1 MKLRIIAATLV
12 VAGLAAC
19 SSNPDKAPSR
29 NPLHPEEISQREQ
42 RLQAGALYAAARE
55 SLDSADYDTAIQRY
69 NTLATRFPFTD
80 YAIQGEMEKVY
91 AEYRAFKSDEAL
103 TDADHFLRD
112 YPRNPGVDYV
122 QYLKGLVNF
131 DRDRG
136 LEAML
141 GFDVSKRDITNLRR
155 SFDDFQLLVQKYP
168 DSRYIADARLRMI
181 DLRNRMADHEMTVV
195 RYYMR
200 RGAYIAAA
208 KRAEQIVA
216 EYPGSPITVEALA
229 ALEKAYNS
237 VGMKDQAADAHK
249 LHEAYLHPDTVPAV
263 PAEAVAKPAP
273 VAPPPALPPS
283 APLPEPAADA
293 PQAPT
298 SQTLPDTPPPA
309 Q

>member
-1 MKLRIIAATLV
+1 MKFRILAATLV

-19 SSNPDKAPSR
+19 SSNPDKAPTR
-29 NPLHPEEISQREQ
+29 NPLRPDEVSPREQ
-42 RLQAGALYAAARE
+42 RLQAAALYAAARS

-69 NTLATRFPFTD
+69 TTLATRFPFTD
-80 YAIQGEMEKVY
+80 YAIQGELEKVY
-91 AEYRAFKSDEAL
+91 AEYRAYKSDEAL

-112 YPRNPGVDYV
+112 YPRHADADYV

-155 SFDDFQLLVQKYP
+155 AFDDFQLLIQKYP
-168 DSRYIADARLRMI
+168 DSRYVGDARLRMI
-181 DLRNRMADHEMTVV
+181 NLRNRMADHEMTVV

-208 KRAEQIVA
+208 KRAEQVVA
-216 EYPGSPITVEALA
+216 QYPGSPITVEALA
-229 ALEKAYNS
+229 ALEKAYA
-237 VGMKDQAADAHK
+237 GTGLKDQAADAHK
-249 LHEAYLHPDTVPAV
+249 LRQAYLHPSSVPSAAAV
-263 PAEAVAKPAP
+263 DPAP
-273 VAPPPALPPS
+273 VAAPAPANLPPS
-283 APLPEPAADA
+283 MPLPEPAADA

-298 SQTLPDTPPPA
+298 SQTLPDAPA
-309 Q
+309 P